1 MDETMTGRTI
11 HLVFKTH
18 LDIGFTQLA
27 ETVRREYHEVFIP
40 RAIDTGEHF
49 FAEDPA
55 QRMFVWT
62 TGAWLIWD
70 HLKTQPRDQVRRLE
84 RAIERGLIRW
94 HGLPFTTHTE
104 LMSPALF
111 RAGLSY
117 AQELDRRFGTST
129 IAAKMTDVPGHPL
142 GIVPLLAEAGIRFL
156 HIGVNSASTLPEVP
170 PLFRWRAPSG
180 EEVLVAYQSSYGA
193 TFFPEGMDQ
202 GLSFAHTSDN
212 VGPQG
217 ISAAAECHRELRAAN
232 PGTTVRASTLD
243 DFAAAIWP
251 QRERFPVV
259 DREIGDSWIHGS
271 ASDPEKTARFLALQ
285 QVYDRFAEEGLD
297 ASRSAFG
304 RRLAM
309 VAEHTCGVDVKT
321 FLRDETAWD
330 RPEFEAARQRDP
342 RFRFTE
348 SSWAE
353 QRGYLDDAVEALAP
367 ADRMAAEQALAE
379 LRPGD
384 PAIGDMD
391 RSIQTIEIWVN
402 DWHLTVDGEN
412 GGLREIFRRGE
423 PILAGLDGSL
433 IGYTYESYDAADVA
447 AHMQG
452 YLTHW
457 LEWAVLDHGKPGLER
472 ARTARSAVWHP
483 RLTGFT
489 QNGSSLTLL
498 LDMPEEAH
506 AVFGA
511 PQRVELRIVPAEDAL
526 DFVLVL
532 RDKPA
537 NRMPEASFLGFT
549 PAGVEGW
556 DFHKM
561 GLWQPAGRITPKG
574 GGQLQAVS
582 GIRGRLADGGIL
594 DLQSLDAP
602 LAAPAASP
610 FMPFAPGLPDFFG
623 GVRINLHNNKWG
635 TNFPMWCEGTLQFR
649 FRLRLT
655 AGG

>member
-1 MDETMTGRTI
+1 MTARTI

-70 HLKTQPRDQVRRLE
+70 HLETQPRNKVRRLE
-84 RAIERGLIRW
+84 QAIQRGLIRW

-117 AQELDRRFGTST
+117 AQALDRRFGTST

-142 GIVPLLAEAGIRFL
+142 GIVPILAEAGIRFL

-193 TFFPEGMDQ
+193 TFFPESMGQ

-217 ISAAAECHRELRAAN
+217 ISAAAECHREVRAAN
-232 PGTTVRASTLD
+232 PGATIRASTLD
-243 DFAAAIWP
+243 DFGAVIWP
-251 QRERFPVV
+251 ERERFPVV

-285 QVYDRFAEEGLD
+285 RVYDRFAEEGLD
-297 ASRSAFG
+297 AGRLAFG
-304 RRLAM
+304 QRLAM
-309 VAEHTCGVDVKT
+309 VAEHTCGVDIKT
-321 FLRDETAWD
+321 FLRDEAAWD
-330 RPEFEAARQRDP
+330 RPEFEAARRRDP

-348 SSWAE
+348 TSWAE
-353 QRGYLDDAVEALAP
+353 QRGYLDIAVDALSP
-367 ADRMAAEQALAE
+367 ADRPAAEQALAE
-379 LRPGD
+379 LRPAE
-384 PAIGDMD
+384 PAAADAPPAK
-391 RSIQTIEIWVN
+391 
-402 DWHLTVDGEN
+402 
-412 GGLREIFRRGE
+412 GGLIEAR
-423 PILAGLDGSL
+423 AGGWRLGIDGTTGAVATITTPAGRTLEGIGGSL
-433 IGYTYESYDAADVA
+433 IAYAYESYDAADIA

-452 YLTHW
+452 YLTHR
-457 LEWAVLDHGKPGLER
+457 LEWALLDHGKPGLEK
-472 ARTARSAVWHP
+472 ARTVRSAVWRP
-483 RLTGFT
+483 RLAGLA
-489 QNGSSLTLL
+489 QDGSGVTLL
-498 LDMPEEAH
+498 LDLPSEAH
-506 AVFGA
+506 DVFGA
-511 PQRVELRIVPAEDAL
+511 PRRVELRITAAEDGL
-526 DFVLVL
+526 DLVLVL

-537 NRMPEASFLGFT
+537 NRMPEASFLGLT
-549 PAGVEGW
+549 PAGIESW
-556 DFHKM
+556 DFRKM
-561 GLWQPAGRITPKG
+561 GLWQPADRVTPKG

-582 GIRGRLADGGIL
+582 GIRGRMMAGGDIL
-594 DLQSLDAP
+594 FQSLDAP
-602 LAAPAASP
+602 LAAPAGSS
-610 FMPFAPGLPDFFG
+610 FMPFAPGLPDFSG

-649 FRLRLT
+649 FQLRLT
-655 AGG
+655 A

>member
-1 MDETMTGRTI
+1 MTGRTI

-70 HLKTQPRDQVRRLE
+70 HLETQPRDQVRRLE

-117 AQELDRRFGTST
+117 AQALDRRFGTST

-142 GIVPLLAEAGIRFL
+142 GIVPILAEAGIRFL

-217 ISAAAECHRELRAAN
+217 VSAAAECHRELRAAN
-232 PGTTVRASTLD
+232 PGAAVRASTLD

-271 ASDPEKTARFLALQ
+271 ASDPDKTARFLALQ
-285 QVYDRFAEEGLD
+285 RVYDRFAEEGLD
-297 ASRSAFG
+297 ASRLAFG

-321 FLRDETAWD
+321 FLRDEDAWD
-330 RPEFEAARQRDP
+330 RPEFEAARRLDP

-353 QRGYLDDAVEALAP
+353 QRGYLDAAVEALSP

-384 PAIGDMD
+384 PVAADAPAAGAVEVRAGDWRLD
-391 RSIQTIEIWVN
+391 
-402 DWHLTVDGEN
+402 VDGTTGAIARLTAPDGRTLE
-412 GGLREIFRRGE
+412 GIG
-423 PILAGLDGSL
+423 GSL
-433 IGYTYESYDAADVA
+433 IAYGYESYDAADVA
-447 AHMQG
+447 AHMLG
-452 YLTHW
+452 YLTQRI
-457 LEWAVLDHGKPGLER
+457 EWALLDHGKPGLER
-472 ARTARSAVWHP
+472 ARTARSAAWRP
-483 RLTGFT
+483 RLAGLA
-489 QNGSSLTLL
+489 QDGSGTTLL
-498 LDMPEEAH
+498 LELPTEAH
-506 AVFGA
+506 GVFGA
-511 PQRVELRIVPAEDAL
+511 PRRAELRIAAAEDGL
-526 DFVLVL
+526 DLVLVL

-549 PAGVEGW
+549 PAGIEGW
-556 DFHKM
+556 DFRKM
-561 GLWQPAGRITPKG
+561 GLWQPAGRITPRG

-582 GIRGRLADGGIL
+582 GIRGRLAEGGTAL
-594 DLQSLDAP
+594 LQSPDAP

-610 FMPFAPGLPDFFG
+610 FMPFAPGLPDFSG

-649 FRLRLT
+649 FRLRL
-655 AGG
+655 AGRG

>member
-1 MDETMTGRTI
+1 MTGRTI

-62 TGAWLIWD
+62 AGAWLIWD
-70 HLKTQPRDQVRRLE
+70 HLETQPRDKVRRLE

-117 AQELDRRFGTST
+117 ARELDRRFGTST

-142 GIVPLLAEAGIRFL
+142 GIVPVLAEAGIRFL

-193 TFFPEGMDQ
+193 TFFPEGMGQ
-202 GLSFAHTSDN
+202 GLSFAHNSDN

-217 ISAAAECHRELRAAN
+217 ISAAAECHRELRAAQ
-232 PGTTVRASTLD
+232 PGAAIRASTLD
-243 DFAAAIWP
+243 DFAAAVWP
-251 QRERFPVV
+251 ERERFPVV

-285 QVYDRFAEEGLD
+285 RVYDRFAEEGLD
-297 ASRSAFG
+297 HGRRAFG

-309 VAEHTCGVDVKT
+309 VAEHTCGVDIKT
-321 FLRDETAWD
+321 FLRDEAAWD
-330 RPEFEAARQRDP
+330 RPEFEAARQGDP

-353 QRGYLDDAVEALAP
+353 QRGYLDAALEALSP
-367 ADRMAAEQALAE
+367 ADRPAAEQALTELQPGAPAE
-379 LRPGD
+379 VDSPAAGIVEVRAGD
-384 PAIGDMD
+384 WRLG
-391 RSIQTIEIWVN
+391 
-402 DWHLTVDGEN
+402 VDGATVAAITAPDGRTLEGI
-412 GGLREIFRRGE
+412 GGT
-423 PILAGLDGSL
+423 L
-433 IGYTYESYDAADVA
+433 IAYAYESYDAADVA

-472 ARTARSAVWHP
+472 ARTACSALWKP
-483 RLTGFT
+483 RLAGLA
-489 QNGSSLTLL
+489 QDRAGVTLL
-498 LDMPEEAH
+498 LDLPEEAH
-506 AVFGA
+506 SVFGA
-511 PQRVELRIVPAEDAL
+511 PRRVELRIAAVGDGL
-526 DFVLVL
+526 DIILVL

-556 DFHKM
+556 HFRKM
-561 GLWQPAGRITPKG
+561 GLWQPADRVVPKG

-582 GIRGRLADGGIL
+582 GIRGHLADGAAVL
-594 DLQSLDAP
+594 LRSFDAP
-602 LAAPAASP
+602 LAAPAGSS
-610 FMPFAPGLPDFFG
+610 FMPFAPGLPDFSG
-623 GVRINLHNNKWG
+623 GVRVNLHNNKWG

-649 FRLRLT
+649 FRLRL
-655 AGG
+655 AA

>member
-1 MDETMTGRTI
+1 MTGRTI
-11 HLVFKTH
+11 HLIFKTH

-27 ETVRREYHEVFIP
+27 ETVRREYHEMFIP

-70 HLKTQPRDQVRRLE
+70 HLETQPRDKARRLE

-111 RAGLSY
+111 RAGMSY

-193 TFFPEGMDQ
+193 TFFPEGMGQ

-217 ISAAAECHRELRAAN
+217 ISAAAECHREVRAAN
-232 PGTTVRASTLD
+232 PGAMVRASSLD
-243 DFAAAIWP
+243 DFAAVIWP
-251 QRERFPVV
+251 ERERFPVV
-259 DREIGDSWIHGS
+259 DREVGDSWIHGS
-271 ASDPEKTARFLALQ
+271 ASDPEKIARFLALQ
-285 QVYDRFAEEGLD
+285 RVYDRFVEEGLD
-297 ASRSAFG
+297 AGRLAFG
-304 RRLAM
+304 RRLAI

-330 RPEFEAARQRDP
+330 RPDFEAARRQDP

-353 QRGYLDDAVEALAP
+353 QRGYLDAAVEALSA
-367 ADRMAAEQALAE
+367 ADRPAADKALAE
-379 LRPGD
+379 LRP
-384 PAIGDMD
+384 A
-391 RSIQTIEIWVN
+391 
-402 DWHLTVDGEN
+402 
-412 GGLREIFRRGE
+412 E
-423 PILAGLDGSL
+423 PITAVTPAGSGPIEARAGGWGLDIDGTTGAVATLTAPDGRTVERIGGSL
-433 IGYTYESYDAADVA
+433 IAYAYETYDAADIA
-447 AHMQG
+447 AHMQA
-452 YLTHW
+452 YLTQRI
-457 LEWAVLDHGKPGLER
+457 EWALLDHGKPGLER
-472 ARTARSAVWHP
+472 ARTARSATWRP
-483 RLTGFT
+483 RLTGLA
-489 QNGSSLTLL
+489 QDGVGLTLL
-498 LDMPEEAH
+498 LDMPEDAH

-511 PQRVELRIVPAEDAL
+511 PRRVELRIEAAADGL
-526 DFVLVL
+526 DLILVL
-532 RDKPA
+532 RDKPS

-549 PAGVEGW
+549 PAGIEGW
-556 DFHKM
+556 DFRKM
-561 GLWQPAGRITPKG
+561 GLWQPADRITPKG

-582 GIRGRLADGGIL
+582 GIRGRHADGHVLSI
-594 DLQSLDAP
+594 QSLDAP
-602 LAAPAASP
+602 LAAPAGSR
-610 FMPFAPGLPDFFG
+610 FIPFASGLPDFAD

-649 FRLRLT
+649 FRLQLT
-655 AGG
+655 A

>member
-1 MDETMTGRTI
+1 MTGRTI

-49 FAEDPA
+49 YAEDPA

-70 HLKTQPRDQVRRLE
+70 HLETQPRDKVRRLE
-84 RAIERGLIRW
+84 QAIERGLIRW

-111 RAGLSY
+111 RAGMSY

-142 GIVPLLAEAGIRFL
+142 GIVPILAEAGIRFL

-193 TFFPEGMDQ
+193 TFFPKGMGQ

-217 ISAAAECHRELRAAN
+217 ISAAAECHREVRAAN
-232 PGTTVRASTLD
+232 PGAVVRASTLD
-243 DFAAAIWP
+243 DFAAVIWP
-251 QRERFPVV
+251 ERERFPMI

-285 QVYDRFAEEGLD
+285 RVYDRFAEEGLD
-297 ASRSAFG
+297 AGRLAFG

-321 FLRDETAWD
+321 FLRDEDAWD

-342 RFRFTE
+342 RFRFAE

-353 QRGYLDDAVEALAP
+353 QRGYLDAAVKALSTADRTVADQALEELRLTDSAAVADAHAASDLVEARVGGWQLGIDGTTGAVATLTAP
-367 ADRMAAEQALAE
+367 
-379 LRPGD
+379 
-384 PAIGDMD
+384 
-391 RSIQTIEIWVN
+391 
-402 DWHLTVDGEN
+402 DGRTLE
-412 GGLREIFRRGE
+412 GI
-423 PILAGLDGSL
+423 DGSL
-433 IGYTYESYDAADVA
+433 IAYAYESYDATDVA

-452 YLTHW
+452 YLTHR
-457 LEWAVLDHGKPGLER
+457 LEWALLDHGKPGLER
-472 ARTARSAVWHP
+472 ARTARSAVWRP
-483 RLTGFT
+483 RLAGLA
-489 QNGSSLTLL
+489 QDGSGLTLL
-498 LDMPEEAH
+498 LDMPDDAH

-511 PQRVELRIVPAEDAL
+511 PRRAELRIAAAEDGL
-526 DFVLVL
+526 DLVLVL

-537 NRMPEASFLGFT
+537 NRMPEASFLSVT
-549 PAGVEGW
+549 PAGIEGW
-556 DFHKM
+556 DFRKM
-561 GLWQPAGRITPKG
+561 GLWQPADRITPKG

-582 GIRGRLADGGIL
+582 GIRGRQTAGCVLSV
-594 DLQSLDAP
+594 QSLDAP
-602 LAAPAASP
+602 LAAPAGSR
-610 FMPFAPGLPDFFG
+610 FMPFASGLLDFSA

-649 FRLRLT
+649 FRVQL
-655 AGG
+655 AA